1 MHFMSKNTL
10 VYLFYYIGLVL
21 AGLFVSNLL
30 MLLTWLSANGWQ
42 LDELSYTG
50 DIVSQLG
57 REQLFVQQIASQVL
71 ALILPSVWFIRRI
84 TNEHMSVQTQTFYWS
99 FLVKAFIFFALS
111 LPLVSLSAYL
121 NALIPLASWMES
133 SSSRMAEFL
142 DRLLIFEQT
151 SDVVLAFIAIA
162 IVPAMAEE
170 LAFRG
175 VLQKLFTRWTGNSWS
190 GLLLAAL
197 LFSTIHMQFDGFI
210 PRFFLGALLGFVY
223 WKGGN
228 LWYPIG
234 LHFLNNA
241 AQLIAL
247 VYLDDATTDIMQ
259 PPSEM
264 PPLSGVIA
272 ATAAAAFAGYFFFL
286 KPNSEKHA

>member
-1 MHFMSKNTL
+1 
-10 VYLFYYIGLVL
+10 
-21 AGLFVSNLL
+21 
-30 MLLTWLSANGWQ
+30 
-42 LDELSYTG
+42 
-50 DIVSQLG
+50 
-57 REQLFVQQIASQVL
+57 
-71 ALILPSVWFIRRI
+71 
-84 TNEHMSVQTQTFYWS
+84 
-99 FLVKAFIFFALS
+99 
-111 LPLVSLSAYL
+111 
-121 NALIPLASWMES
+121 
-133 SSSRMAEFL
+133 
-142 DRLLIFEQT
+142 
-151 SDVVLAFIAIA
+151 
-162 IVPAMAEE
+162 
-170 LAFRG
+170 
-175 VLQKLFTRWTGNSWS
+175 
-190 GLLLAAL
+190 
-197 LFSTIHMQFDGFI
+197 MQFDGFI

-286 KPNSEKHA
+286 KPNPEKHA